1 MATSSSVISGTPR
14 MNSMKPTESDLTM
27 NMSERRPSASRM
39 PSGSEKAMP
48 VMPMV
53 TDSMK
58 PPKSLEATGVSAS
71 GTADAK
77 RAGHRPDEIEPPDER
92 RQHRRDRPEPGP
104 YPAAVTPRCTR

>member
-1 MATSSSVISGTPR
+1 
-14 MNSMKPTESDLTM
+14 M

-71 GTADAK
+71 GRIAASAPAT
-77 RAGHRPDEIEPPDER
+77 
-92 RQHRRDRPEPGP
+92 GP
-104 YPAAVTPRCTR
+104 TR